1 MRLLTCAAI
10 MAIVSGG
17 GAALAAEQTVA
28 VVHSAS
34 AGYSRTSN
42 HTIIVRATVDLPNS
56 CWSKP
61 RFKAPERGVQPDADG
76 VVAIAVVVDSSEG
89 PGVMCSMI
97 FRQGVSVPSL
107 YWTNYPTNGLKAVRV
122 IGAGTPALATIARTD
137 SGRP

>member
-1 MRLLTCAAI
+1 MRLQICAALV
-10 MAIVSGG
+10 AIACGG

-34 AGYSRTSN
+34 AGYSRTTK

-61 RFKAPERGVQPDADG
+61 RFKAPDRGVQPDAEG

-107 YWTNYPTNGLKAVRV
+107 HWTNFPTKGLKAVKV
-122 IGAGTPALATIARTD
+122 IGAGTPVVATIARTG
-137 SGRP
+137 SGQN